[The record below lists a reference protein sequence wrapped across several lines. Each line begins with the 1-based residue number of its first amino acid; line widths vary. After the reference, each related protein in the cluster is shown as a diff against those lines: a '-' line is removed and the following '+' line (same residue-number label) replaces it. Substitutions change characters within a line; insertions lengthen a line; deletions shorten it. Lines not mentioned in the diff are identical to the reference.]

1 MNPTMQT
8 AATAYVAPKI
18 LKNFKFRW
26 ILYGAAVYY
35 GLRILKKQGYNV
47 DSALNLIDHGMDYAK
62 RNLGLG
68 SQQGVSGQNLQPTH

>member
-26 ILYGAAVYY
+26 IFYGAAVYY
-35 GLRILKKQGYNV
+35 GLRVLKRRGYNV
-47 DSALNLIDHGMDYAK
+47 DSALNLIDHGVDYAK
-62 RNLGLG
+62 KNFGLSSHRDIG
-68 SQQGVSGQNLQPTH
+68 GQNLQPTH